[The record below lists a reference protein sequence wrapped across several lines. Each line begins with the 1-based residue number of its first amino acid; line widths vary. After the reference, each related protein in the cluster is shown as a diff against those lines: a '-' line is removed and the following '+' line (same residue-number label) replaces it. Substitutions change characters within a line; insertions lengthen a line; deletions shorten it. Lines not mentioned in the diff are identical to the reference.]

1 MDFYARGIQAFEQGR
16 ARTARN
22 RLAELS
28 SAALSAPVEQRGQF
42 APQIAALDPDAGFSF
57 EQGIQRQQQ
66 AMQAESERKIGNM
79 AKLLSVAPPEAR
91 GGLYARIAPG
101 LRDMG
106 YEAPEAWSDDMMPVV
121 QQLAGGGQPQQG
133 RGPITLAP
141 GSVVFDPMTGREIY
155 RNEPQAKS
163 QPIARIPDGMGGEIA
178 GYNTPNGFVPIGD
191 APASPALPY
200 RVNLQGLQPESV
212 ALARQQ
218 IEADMGRSLSDSEW
232 AQISAPQ
239 AAPRIGRNPPP
250 QRAQFRQLSPQEVAA
265 EGFPQGTIVE
275 RNTQTGETKVIRTPD
290 AGTLK
295 EQREIRAKAP
305 RLNAV
310 VRSLSNI
317 SSALGDLNAG
327 ASTMGLAGTGPI
339 DQFVTG
345 FTPEGGR
352 LNQAVSDLQANL
364 MALTRVPGIGTQSD
378 LETRLDSL
386 RYPGLERGQAANNQA
401 LEGLAFFISDLADAY
416 EISGDEK
423 TAAMVRA
430 IRPQLRALTEPQA
443 AQPAPAAP
451 ASSGF
456 RVLSERPAGG

>member
-1 MDFYARGIQAFEQGR
+1 
-16 ARTARN
+16 
-22 RLAELS
+22 
-28 SAALSAPVEQRGQF
+28 
-42 APQIAALDPDAGFSF
+42 
-57 EQGIQRQQQ
+57 
-66 AMQAESERKIGNM
+66 
-79 AKLLSVAPPEAR
+79 
-91 GGLYARIAPG
+91 
-101 LRDMG
+101 MG

-275 RNTQTGETKVIRTPD
+275 RNTQTGETKVTRTPD

-416 EISGDEK
+416 EISGDEN